1 MIKMGL
7 KIQVKLELVGIY
19 YVLKLYNLM
28 KLMDRFDQ
36 EGPRSNTIILSG
48 LVDGFLY
55 QSGEKNET
63 KEQILAKIV
72 SPRDGRDL
80 VGRLQYAGRN

>member
-28 KLMDRFDQ
+28 KSMD
-36 EGPRSNTIILSG
+36 
-48 LVDGFLY
+48 
-55 QSGEKNET
+55 
-63 KEQILAKIV
+63 
-72 SPRDGRDL
+72 
-80 VGRLQYAGRN
+80 